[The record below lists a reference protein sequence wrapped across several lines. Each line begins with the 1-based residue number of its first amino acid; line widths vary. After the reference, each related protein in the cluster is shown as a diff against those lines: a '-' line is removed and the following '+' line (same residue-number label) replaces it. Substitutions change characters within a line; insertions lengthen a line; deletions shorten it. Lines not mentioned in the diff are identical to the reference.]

1 MLCLNV
7 QQIPANDTVGC
18 YLHTHVSNRILLLH
32 FTPISTDMTLLIT
45 ASTMLQWISP
55 WPSMLDKTE
64 LKLHWP
70 AEYVFLHLP
79 LPHTCWSSHC
89 LSMQTCLPLLY
100 HFYSFFNLL

>member
-1 MLCLNV
+1 
-7 QQIPANDTVGC
+7 
-18 YLHTHVSNRILLLH
+18 
-32 FTPISTDMTLLIT
+32 
-45 ASTMLQWISP
+45 
-55 WPSMLDKTE
+55 MLDKTE